1 MDAAAAESE
10 LAAPKVAV
18 LTATLAEKPLLA
30 LRALVDGLLDER
42 TAGLQLG
49 REAGNQLVRRRLAT
63 EPVRALLAYVRNAKL
78 VLSAAFSVEAG
89 GRGLYGPPSKRKGLR
104 PTLSGGPE
112 GV

>member
-18 LTATLAEKPLLA
+18 LTATLAEEPLLA

-63 EPVRALLAYVRNAKL
+63 EPVRALLAGP
-78 VLSAAFSVEAG
+78 AALRARTASTE
-89 GRGLYGPPSKRKGLR
+89 RKPRL
-104 PTLSGGPE
+104 
-112 GV
+112 